1 MAKKEQ
7 KNAANKTR
15 TIYEELVRDQ
25 NFRKFV
31 VTLMVKGRYLK
42 ASGPSDSEY
51 ERGRKDAICSIVED
65 FVVGTDGGK
74 ELVAEY
80 LDFVKDSKK
89 EY

>member
-1 MAKKEQ
+1 MAKKGE
-7 KNAANKTR
+7 KKAENEAR
-15 TIYEELVRDQ
+15 TIYEELVKDQ
-25 NFRKFV
+25 NFRKFI

-42 ASGPSDSEY
+42 AHGPSDSEY

-74 ELVAEY
+74 ELIAEY

>member
-1 MAKKEQ
+1 MAKKNE
-7 KNAANKTR
+7 NKAESR
-15 TIYEELVRDQ
+15 TIYEELVKDQ
-25 NFRKFV
+25 NFRKFI

-42 ASGPSDSEY
+42 SQGPSDSEY

>member
-1 MAKKEQ
+1 MAKKDE
-7 KNAANKTR
+7 NKAETR
-15 TIYEELVRDQ
+15 TIYEELVKDQ
-25 NFRKFV
+25 NFRKFIV
-31 VTLMVKGRYLK
+31 ALMVKGRYLK

>member
-1 MAKKEQ
+1 MAKKDE
-7 KNAANKTR
+7 NKAEVR
-15 TIYEELVRDQ
+15 TIYEELVKDQ
-25 NFRKFV
+25 NFRKFI
-31 VTLMVKGRYLK
+31 VTLMVKGRYLR
-42 ASGPSDSEY
+42 ASGPSVGEY

-74 ELVAEY
+74 QLVAEY